1 MGIKAVKFGG
11 TSLCNAAQMRK
22 AEKIVRADGD
32 RRIIVVSAPGK
43 RSPDDEKITDLLYRC
58 YDETSPA
65 AFEELFRRICRRFD
79 DMIAEL
85 SLPLDFSDDY
95 EKMRKLKD
103 YHGGKDY
110 FVSRGEYFSAK
121 LFAALL
127 GYDFIDAAEGIFFR
141 EDGVFDALKTK
152 MVLGELLAKH
162 EQAVLPGFYGIMPN
176 DTVKTFARGGSDI
189 TGAIAADA
197 AGAYLYENFTDV
209 SGFLLADP
217 KIVDKSKTV
226 DIISYRELRRLSNM
240 GAAVL
245 HEDAVFP
252 VRASG
257 IPINIKNTDHPEA
270 PGTWIVAKKNSTGT
284 VSGIAGKGGFA
295 KILVVRDKIGEDAAM
310 LRMLAGIFERRRIP
324 IYGMPRSVDS
334 VGIVVKNTDTAGK
347 RDYILNEICQ
357 CVEPENVSFS
367 EGIALIDIVG
377 DHMDGC
383 IIPAVFHAVYECG
396 EKPLLADLGSD
407 DLGLTV
413 GVRES
418 QLETVIREIYRAIDR
433 D

>member
-1 MGIKAVKFGG
+1 
-11 TSLCNAAQMRK
+11 
-22 AEKIVRADGD
+22 
-32 RRIIVVSAPGK
+32 
-43 RSPDDEKITDLLYRC
+43 
-58 YDETSPA
+58 
-65 AFEELFRRICRRFD
+65 
-79 DMIAEL
+79 
-85 SLPLDFSDDY
+85 
-95 EKMRKLKD
+95 
-103 YHGGKDY
+103 
-110 FVSRGEYFSAK
+110 
-121 LFAALL
+121 
-127 GYDFIDAAEGIFFR
+127 
-141 EDGVFDALKTK
+141 
-152 MVLGELLAKH
+152 
-162 EQAVLPGFYGIMPN
+162 
-176 DTVKTFARGGSDI
+176 
-189 TGAIAADA
+189 
-197 AGAYLYENFTDV
+197 
-209 SGFLLADP
+209 
-217 KIVDKSKTV
+217 
-226 DIISYRELRRLSNM
+226 M

-257 IPINIKNTDHPEA
+257 IPINIKSTDHPED
-270 PGTWIVAKKNSTGT
+270 PGTWIVAKKNQTGT
-284 VSGIAGKGGFA
+284 LSGIAGKGGFA
-295 KILVVRDKIGEDAAM
+295 KILVVRDKIGEDATM

-357 CVEPENVSFS
+357 CVEPENVNFS
-367 EGIALIDIVG
+367 DGIALIDIVG

-407 DLGLTV
+407 DIGLTI